1 MREPVSQ
8 AQPHGSVT
16 ASATHSGGNRR
27 SLWVSMAIA
36 FVAVMILEVGFFNLG
51 HWRTSRLQAATVGDA
66 IIGEGLKSLG
76 HHEYEITDPETAT
89 ITVPVGARDS
99 GAPVRIGSVRV
110 QATPGNTNEVPNQRN
125 HYSRAAIQLNTT
137 GGQTISGNT
146 WVDSRDSDGVW
157 EDRLNIL
164 DYTTN
169 PASQYLIFGKKL
181 QYYDSHEIR
190 VRYLGDK
197 GDFVLFD
204 SIHANPV
211 IPFEINPWRLLVE
224 LAFAAFFVLFRPRSG
239 IYRMRVDER
248 RVRQNLAIAGYVVAW
263 SAIIVA
269 IARFAMPKPSGLNTG
284 FMHWVDYE
292 QYQRLADALIHGHTW
307 LDLKVDPALTTMA
320 NPYDYFARRS
330 IAADGTHTFYWDHA
344 YYNGHYYC
352 YFGVVPALLTF
363 VPFQL
368 VTGHWMPTWAA
379 MGVFTTLAVVF
390 GTLLVR
396 RLARDYFPKASLGV
410 VWLVIIGFNVATN
423 LFVYVYSPNFYG
435 MPINCSIAVTLVG
448 LWFWQV
454 SKRPDGTVN
463 PWLIAAGSLCMALN
477 FGSRPQFMAAWLLAF
492 PLFWPQFTKLRTLFS
507 RKGLAPT
514 IAAFVPFALVIPP
527 LLAYNYVR
535 FGSLF
540 DFGQNYN
547 LTGFDM
553 TTRSSSPYTVLP
565 DLFNQWFQPV
575 DTAMRFPFIMQVDTT
590 MAGPNE
596 PSIGGY
602 FAIYPLALFALLFVL
617 VRRQLRA
624 HGVWA
629 MTVMMM
635 ALTAVVAL
643 FDCYKCGTAM
653 RYYGDFAYLVMLS
666 ALFVVLAYATAAQH
680 RPAVNLHAKG
690 FSVNRF
696 LGFRTLQTM
705 LVTLVFLTLLINLFG
720 LFNENRLDAW
730 HGTFSGTYTT
740 VRSWF
745 IGLTA

>member
-27 SLWVSMAIA
+27 RLWVSMAIA

-492 PLFWPQFTKLRTLFS
+492 PLFWPQITKLRTLFS

>member
-284 FMHWVDYE
+284 FMHWVDYG

-492 PLFWPQFTKLRTLFS
+492 PLFWPQITKLRTLFS

-565 DLFNQWFQPV
+565 DLFNQWFQQV

-720 LFNENRLDAW
+720 LFNENRLAAW

>member
-344 YYNGHYYC
+344 Y
-352 YFGVVPALLTF
+352 
-363 VPFQL
+363 
-368 VTGHWMPTWAA
+368 
-379 MGVFTTLAVVF
+379 
-390 GTLLVR
+390 
-396 RLARDYFPKASLGV
+396 
-410 VWLVIIGFNVATN
+410 
-423 LFVYVYSPNFYG
+423 
-435 MPINCSIAVTLVG
+435 
-448 LWFWQV
+448 
-454 SKRPDGTVN
+454 
-463 PWLIAAGSLCMALN
+463 
-477 FGSRPQFMAAWLLAF
+477 
-492 PLFWPQFTKLRTLFS
+492 
-507 RKGLAPT
+507 
-514 IAAFVPFALVIPP
+514 
-527 LLAYNYVR
+527 
-535 FGSLF
+535 
-540 DFGQNYN
+540 
-547 LTGFDM
+547 
-553 TTRSSSPYTVLP
+553 
-565 DLFNQWFQPV
+565 
-575 DTAMRFPFIMQVDTT
+575 
-590 MAGPNE
+590 
-596 PSIGGY
+596 
-602 FAIYPLALFALLFVL
+602 
-617 VRRQLRA
+617 
-624 HGVWA
+624 
-629 MTVMMM
+629 
-635 ALTAVVAL
+635 
-643 FDCYKCGTAM
+643 
-653 RYYGDFAYLVMLS
+653 
-666 ALFVVLAYATAAQH
+666 
-680 RPAVNLHAKG
+680 
-690 FSVNRF
+690 
-696 LGFRTLQTM
+696 
-705 LVTLVFLTLLINLFG
+705 
-720 LFNENRLDAW
+720 
-730 HGTFSGTYTT
+730 
-740 VRSWF
+740 
-745 IGLTA
+745 

>member
-492 PLFWPQFTKLRTLFS
+492 PLFWPQITKLRTLFS

-565 DLFNQWFQPV
+565 DLFNQWFQ
-575 DTAMRFPFIMQVDTT
+575 PFIMQVDTT

>member
-1 MREPVSQ
+1 M
-8 AQPHGSVT
+8 
-16 ASATHSGGNRR
+16 
-27 SLWVSMAIA
+27 
-36 FVAVMILEVGFFNLG
+36 
-51 HWRTSRLQAATVGDA
+51 
-66 IIGEGLKSLG
+66 
-76 HHEYEITDPETAT
+76 
-89 ITVPVGARDS
+89 
-99 GAPVRIGSVRV
+99 
-110 QATPGNTNEVPNQRN
+110 
-125 HYSRAAIQLNTT
+125 
-137 GGQTISGNT
+137 
-146 WVDSRDSDGVW
+146 
-157 EDRLNIL
+157 
-164 DYTTN
+164 
-169 PASQYLIFGKKL
+169 
-181 QYYDSHEIR
+181 
-190 VRYLGDK
+190 
-197 GDFVLFD
+197 
-204 SIHANPV
+204 
-211 IPFEINPWRLLVE
+211 
-224 LAFAAFFVLFRPRSG
+224 
-239 IYRMRVDER
+239 
-248 RVRQNLAIAGYVVAW
+248 
-263 SAIIVA
+263 
-269 IARFAMPKPSGLNTG
+269 
-284 FMHWVDYE
+284 
-292 QYQRLADALIHGHTW
+292 
-307 LDLKVDPALTTMA
+307 
-320 NPYDYFARRS
+320 
-330 IAADGTHTFYWDHA
+330 
-344 YYNGHYYC
+344 
-352 YFGVVPALLTF
+352 
-363 VPFQL
+363 PFQL

-492 PLFWPQFTKLRTLFS
+492 PLFWPQITKLRTLFS

>member
-492 PLFWPQFTKLRTLFS
+492 PLFWPQITKLRTLFS
-507 RKGLAPT
+507 RKGLA
-514 IAAFVPFALVIPP
+514 
-527 LLAYNYVR
+527 
-535 FGSLF
+535 
-540 DFGQNYN
+540 
-547 LTGFDM
+547 
-553 TTRSSSPYTVLP
+553 
-565 DLFNQWFQPV
+565 
-575 DTAMRFPFIMQVDTT
+575 
-590 MAGPNE
+590 
-596 PSIGGY
+596 
-602 FAIYPLALFALLFVL
+602 
-617 VRRQLRA
+617 
-624 HGVWA
+624 
-629 MTVMMM
+629 
-635 ALTAVVAL
+635 
-643 FDCYKCGTAM
+643 
-653 RYYGDFAYLVMLS
+653 
-666 ALFVVLAYATAAQH
+666 
-680 RPAVNLHAKG
+680 
-690 FSVNRF
+690 
-696 LGFRTLQTM
+696 
-705 LVTLVFLTLLINLFG
+705 
-720 LFNENRLDAW
+720 
-730 HGTFSGTYTT
+730 
-740 VRSWF
+740 
-745 IGLTA
+745 

>member
-492 PLFWPQFTKLRTLFS
+492 PLFWPQITKLRTLFS

-575 DTAMRFPFIMQVDTT
+575 VTAMRFPFIMQVDTT

>member
-36 FVAVMILEVGFFNLG
+36 FVAVMILVGGFFNLG

-492 PLFWPQFTKLRTLFS
+492 PLFWPQITKLRTLFS

-575 DTAMRFPFIMQVDTT
+575 DTAMRFTFIMQVDTT